1 MRAQQ
6 QRKLVLAAGVAAAAL
21 GVATSAWAQAATPA
35 QNATAQSELSQ
46 LDEIVVTAQ
55 KRSERLLDVP
65 MSITATSGEELSNA
79 GISSTGGLQQ
89 ISPGLVTVNNGLA
102 FTPAIRGISS
112 VGTSAGDEANVSMY
126 LDDVYLGAPLAGLFD
141 LKDIQRVEVLKGPQG
156 TLFGRN
162 ATGGALRIVT
172 LPPSFTP
179 RAELSADYGFD
190 FDQLKL
196 GAYVTGPLSDTVAA
210 SLNLFHLENDGYAEA
225 IAPNLAGLRVAR
237 AENSAIRG
245 KLLWQ
250 PSETLQFTVAAD
262 YSERSDNSI
271 FTGIPRNGRNANENV
286 PGVLVGGQGQYPG
299 GVVPIIDVTSK
310 GVSLDGTWDVSDYLT
325 VRSITAYRSAEGEF
339 QTDTDR
345 TNFAGASLHLIQDQ
359 DTFSQ
364 ELNFSGPADDRL
376 SWVAGLFYY
385 WSEAGNPYFRAYSG
399 NSPTGTVVGD
409 FTDTVTS
416 TSYAAFGELNFD
428 FTDKLHGIF
437 GARYTTEKKEFEF
450 RDIVRAAGLRTSS
463 AEADFDSPTFR
474 GVLQY
479 DFAPDANVYVSLSNG
494 FKSGVYNS
502 YALPAIPVE
511 PEKITAGE
519 IGAKGRFNGITLTA
533 AAFWYD
539 YTDIQVTAYTSLPG
553 GAYTS
558 TLNNA
563 AAATVK
569 GFELTARGNVTD
581 KLSFDLG
588 LSALPTANY
597 DEYTNASVFIFNPV
611 TGGAASV
618 VPYDASG
625 SRMLRAPKY
634 QANGRLTYEDTLFSG
649 DFLAT
654 VNVSYN
660 DGFYWQAGNL
670 TPESSYTVVNA
681 KVSWTDPRGLLT
693 YSVWAENLTDELYS
707 LNSTNG
713 APGLSDAFA
722 PPRLVGIGIAAHF

>member
-1 MRAQQ
+1 MHRSYCLKRALIVGVA
-6 QRKLVLAAGVAAAAL
+6 LVALGAAGAAAAQSSAASPQ
-21 GVATSAWAQAATPA
+21 GAT
-35 QNATAQSELSQ
+35 EVE
-46 LDEIVVTAQ
+46 DIVVTAQ

-65 MSITATSGEELSNA
+65 MSVSSTSGEELANA
-79 GISSTGGLQQ
+79 GISSTGSLQQ

-162 ATGGALRIVT
+162 ATGGAIRIVT
-172 LPPSFTP
+172 LAPSFTA

-196 GAYVTGPLSDTVAA
+196 GAYVTGPIAEKIA
-210 SLNLFHLENDGYAEA
+210 GSLNLFHLENDGYTASL
-225 IAPNLAGLRVAR
+225 APTLAGRRVSLAKND
-237 AENSAIRG
+237 AVRG
-245 KLLWQ
+245 KLLFQ
-250 PSETLQFTVAAD
+250 PSETLEFTLAAD
-262 YSERSDNSI
+262 YSKRSDNSI
-271 FTGIPRNGRNANENV
+271 FSAIPRNRRNIAENV
-286 PGVLVGGQGQYPG
+286 PGILLGRPGEYPG
-299 GVVPIIDVTSK
+299 SLLPIIDVTTK
-310 GVSLDGTWDVSDYLT
+310 GVSLDGTWEASDAVT
-325 VRSITAYRSAEGEF
+325 IRSITAARRAKGLF

-345 TNFAGASLHLIQDQ
+345 TSAATSSLRLIQDQ

-376 SWVAGLFYY
+376 SWIAGLFYY
-385 WSEAGNPYFRAYSG
+385 HSKAGNPYFRAFAG
-399 NSPTGTVVGD
+399 NAPTGTVVGD
-409 FTDTVTS
+409 FTDTVKS

-428 FTDKLHGIF
+428 FTEKLHGTF
-437 GARYTTEKKEFEF
+437 GARYTTETKIFDF
-450 RDIVRAAGLRTSS
+450 QDIVRAAGLRTGH
-463 AEADFDSPTFR
+463 AKATFDSPTFR

-479 DFAPDANVYVSLSNG
+479 DFAPDANVYVSVSNG
-494 FKSGVYNS
+494 FKSGVFNS
-502 YALPAIPVE
+502 YALPAIPVS
-511 PEKITAGE
+511 PEKITAYE
-519 IGAKGRFNGITLTA
+519 IGAKGKLSGITLTA

-539 YTDIQVTAYTSLPG
+539 YTDIQVTAYTSLPS
-553 GAYTS
+553 GAYVS

-569 GFELTARGNVTD
+569 GVEFTARGNLTD
-581 KLSFDLG
+581 KLSFDVG

-597 DEYTNASVFIFNPV
+597 DEYTAASVFIPNPV
-611 TGGAASV
+611 TGGATSV

-634 QANGRLTYEDTLFSG
+634 QANARLTYEDTVLSG
-649 DFLAT
+649 AFLAT
-654 VNVSYN
+654 INVSYN

-670 TPESSYTVVNA
+670 TPEGAYTTVNA
-681 KVSWTDPRGLLT
+681 KVSWTDPKGRLT
-693 YSVWAENLTDELYS
+693 YSVWAENLTDALYS

-722 PPRLVGIGIAAHF
+722 PPRLIGVGVAAHF

>member
-1 MRAQQ
+1 MCAHDSRRA
-6 QRKLVLAAGVAAAAL
+6 VLAAGVALVAL
-21 GVATSAWAQAATPA
+21 GLHGAAWAQDAAAAPQQDQA
-35 QNATAQSELSQ
+35 AQ

-102 FTPAIRGISS
+102 FTPAVRGISS

-162 ATGGALRIVT
+162 ATGGAVRIVT

-190 FDQLKL
+190 FEQLKL
-196 GAYVTGPLSDTVAA
+196 GAYVTGPITDTIAA
-210 SLNLFHLENDGYAEA
+210 SLNLYHLENDGYSEA
-225 IAPNLAGLRVAR
+225 VAPSLQGLRVSR
-237 AENSAIRG
+237 AENSAARG
-245 KLLWQ
+245 KVLFQ
-250 PSETLQFTVAAD
+250 PSETLQFTLAAD
-262 YSERSDNSI
+262 YSDRSDNSI
-271 FTGIPRNGRNANENV
+271 FTGIPRNGRNVNENA
-286 PGVLVGGQGQYPG
+286 PGVVLGGPGRYPG
-299 GVVPIIDVTSK
+299 GVVPIIDVISK
-310 GVSLDGTWDVSDYLT
+310 GVSLDGTWNPSDYLT
-325 VRSITAYRSAEGEF
+325 VRSITAWRAAEGEF

-345 TNFAGASLHLIQDQ
+345 TNFAGASLHLVQEQ
-359 DTFSQ
+359 ETFSQ
-364 ELNFSGPADDRL
+364 ELNLSGPAEDRL

-385 WSEAGNPYFRAYSG
+385 SSEAGNPYFRAYAG
-399 NSPTGTVVGD
+399 DSPTGTVVGD
-409 FTDTVTS
+409 FTDTVKT
-416 TSYAAFGELNFD
+416 TSYAAFGELTFD
-428 FTDKLHGIF
+428 FTEQLHGIF
-437 GARYTTEKKEFEF
+437 GARYTTEKKEFDF
-450 RDIVRAAGLRTSS
+450 RDIVRAAGLRTNH
-463 AEADFDSPTFR
+463 AEADWDSPTFR

-479 DFAPDANVYVSLSNG
+479 DFAPDANVYVSVSNG

-511 PEKITAGE
+511 PEEITATE
-519 IGAKGRFNGITLTA
+519 IGAKGRFAGVTLTA

-539 YTDIQVTAYTSLPG
+539 YTNIQVTAYTSLPG

-563 AAATVK
+563 AAATVQ
-569 GFELTARGNVTD
+569 GFEVTARGSLTD
-581 KLSFDLG
+581 NLSFDVG
-588 LSALPTANY
+588 LSALPTAEY
-597 DEYTNASVFIFNPV
+597 DDYTTASVFVPNPA
-611 TGGAASV
+611 TGGGTSI
-618 VPYDASG
+618 VPFDASG

-634 QANGRLTYEDTLFSG
+634 QANARLTYENTLFSG

-654 VNVSYN
+654 ANVAYN

-681 KVSWTDPRGLLT
+681 KVSWTEPGGRLT
-693 YSVWAENLTDELYS
+693 YSLWAENLTDELYS
-707 LNSTNG
+707 LNTTNT
-713 APGLSDAFA
+713 APGESDAFA
-722 PPRLVGIGIAAHF
+722 PPRLIGIGVAAHF